1 MVMTVIYLVLSLLT
15 CFYKADF
22 LNLACA
28 TIAMLMLSQLHIV
41 KPKYFRLLVV
51 GIVLSLGV
59 DVFWF
64 IIKGREYLEDDMDD
78 MEGVV
83 RKFSL
88 ITAVLSF
95 FYKLVMC
102 IVFWMASIE
111 LVKAKDDEE
120 RKKLLE

>member
-1 MVMTVIYLVLSLLT
+1 
-15 CFYKADF
+15 
-22 LNLACA
+22 
-28 TIAMLMLSQLHIV
+28 
-41 KPKYFRLLVV
+41 
-51 GIVLSLGV
+51 
-59 DVFWF
+59 
-64 IIKGREYLEDDMDD
+64 MDD